1 MKALLASMVTGL
13 LLRDALPLRRGCR
26 RVLCDGRD
34 AIGCRRLDLSGN
46 CTEDGGAWVKA
57 IVSGLETC
65 KYLTYL
71 DISGNE
77 IGDRGVEE
85 LEELLRVNSTLQGLR
100 LWGNQVTEAGICRL
114 VEALENFPGQDKLTL
129 LDIGYNEIGVAG
141 ANALASWLRRGCCP
155 ELESLDVR
163 QSNIP
168 VPPRRALL
176 DARRPRKPK
185 LTIDHFGNP
194 DPNLSMTAGK
204 HRRAEVAPERGVTV
218 SIQIGGVTVHVGGFW
233 TMAVGSLMAAVIVM
247 KLIEAG
253 AFRWAKI

>member
-77 IGDRGVEE
+77 V
-85 LEELLRVNSTLQGLR
+85 RVQ
-100 LWGNQVTEAGICRL
+100 EA
-114 VEALENFPGQDKLTL
+114 
-129 LDIGYNEIGVAG
+129 
-141 ANALASWLRRGCCP
+141 
-155 ELESLDVR
+155 SL
-163 QSNIP
+163 
-168 VPPRRALL
+168 
-176 DARRPRKPK
+176 
-185 LTIDHFGNP
+185 
-194 DPNLSMTAGK
+194 
-204 HRRAEVAPERGVTV
+204 
-218 SIQIGGVTVHVGGFW
+218 
-233 TMAVGSLMAAVIVM
+233 
-247 KLIEAG
+247 
-253 AFRWAKI
+253 